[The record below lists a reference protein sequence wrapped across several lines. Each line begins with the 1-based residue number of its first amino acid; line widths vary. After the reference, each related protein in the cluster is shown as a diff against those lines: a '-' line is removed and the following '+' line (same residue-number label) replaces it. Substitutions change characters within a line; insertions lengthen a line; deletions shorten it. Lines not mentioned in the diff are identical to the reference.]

1 MNVSMND
8 GLNDG
13 MNQSTKQGTK
23 QGTKQSMNH
32 SMRDGTMSDTN
43 SASVWNGANR
53 RIRMQEVGTRDGLQV
68 ETAFVPTEDK
78 IALVDALSEAGMAK
92 IEVSAF
98 VSPQAIPALRD
109 ADRVLSEIRRK
120 PGVVYTCLVPNVR
133 GAKRAIAARAD
144 ELNLVMSAS
153 ESHNLTNL
161 RMTREQSFAAL
172 SQVAALGRDA
182 GTAVNISLSCSFGC
196 PMEGDVP
203 EAVVL
208 GWVDRFTGLGARS
221 VTLCDTTGM
230 AYPAQVHAL
239 TRAVRERWP
248 ATELTLHFHNTR
260 GMGLANVLAAIA
272 AGAERFDASLGGLG
286 GCPYAPGAS
295 GNVCSEEI
303 VHALE
308 LMGYD
313 TGVDL
318 AKLLAAAKRLPALV
332 GHDIPSQI
340 VKAGRRLDLHP
351 VPADFAAIRERA
363 LARKAN

>member
-1 MNVSMND
+1 MNKKGIDDSMND
-8 GLNDG
+8 
-13 MNQSTKQGTK
+13 STYD
-23 QGTKQSMNH
+23 SN
-32 SMRDGTMSDTN
+32 
-43 SASVWNGANR
+43 VWNGAR
-53 RIRMQEVGTRDGLQV
+53 KRIYMQEVGTRDGLQV
-68 ETAFVPTEDK
+68 EAAFVPTEDK
-78 IALVDALSEAGMAK
+78 ISLVDALSESGMAK
-92 IEVSAF
+92 IEVTAF

-109 ADRVLSEIRRK
+109 AERVLREIRRA

-133 GAKRAIAARAD
+133 GAERAIDARAD

-153 ESHNLTNL
+153 ESHNLSNL

-172 SQVAALGRDA
+172 SQVAALARGA
-182 GTAVNISLSCSFGC
+182 GVAVNISLSCSFGC

-208 GWVDRFTGLGARS
+208 GWMQRFVELGARG

-230 AYPAQVHAL
+230 AYPGQVAAL
-239 TRAVRERWP
+239 TRAVRTLWP

-260 GMGLANVLAAIA
+260 GMGLANVLAAID

-286 GCPYAPGAS
+286 GCPYAPGAT

-308 LMGYD
+308 LMDYD

-318 AKLLAAAKRLPALV
+318 AKLIAAAKRLPALV

-351 VPADFAAIRERA
+351 VPADFDAIRERA
-363 LARKAN
+363 LAREAKPQN